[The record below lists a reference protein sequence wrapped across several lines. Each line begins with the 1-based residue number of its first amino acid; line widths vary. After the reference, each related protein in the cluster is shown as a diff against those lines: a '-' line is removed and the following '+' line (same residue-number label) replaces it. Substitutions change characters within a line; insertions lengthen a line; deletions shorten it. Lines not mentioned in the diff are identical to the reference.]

1 MGGAEPCRPVGG
13 AGPRR
18 GAAVSGAAAAR
29 PAGGAWLLVVPG
41 WIAVAAL
48 AGPGDGIVLGPLLPG
63 YGALSGGAACGLN
76 DVLDARFDAQVP
88 RTAGRPVASG
98 RLAAGR
104 AVAFCGAVG
113 TFVRW

>member
-1 MGGAEPCRPVGG
+1 MGG
-13 AGPRR
+13 AGPAGVRAYPELLR
-18 GAAVSGAAAAR
+18 LDR
-29 PAGGAWLLVVPG
+29 PVGTWPLVVPG